1 MAEMLMR
8 SPNLTSSAS
17 WTRHLPPPLQ
27 GLNSGQRD
35 KSRSDRWH
43 SRPGP
48 ENLPYNIPSW
58 LDTENPA
65 ESSGTTELTDSRSL
79 NHNRRRVTQS
89 AILALDCYSREKQT
103 LIYVK
108 PFQLGLPYPDY
119 YNPKSTYAAYPD
131 IYIKNISINS

>member
-1 MAEMLMR
+1 MC

-27 GLNSGQRD
+27 GLNSGQWG
-35 KSRSDRWH
+35 KSRSDRGH

-58 LDTENPA
+58 LDIQSPA
-65 ESSGTTELTDSRSL
+65 ESSGIMELTDSGSL
-79 NHNRRRVTQS
+79 DHNRRRVTQS

-103 LIYVK
+103 LISVK
-108 PFQLGLPYPDY
+108 PFQPGLPYPDY
-119 YNPKSTYAAYPD
+119 YNPKSTYAAYTD
-131 IYIKNISINS
+131 IYISRI